1 MRRTASALMAALLV
15 PVAVFAADL
24 RITDSRGREVV
35 VSNAVVN
42 YGSLLTVDEDKDGIR
57 VEQGDGVVRL
67 KWADVDTITVTKA
80 DTATK
85 PARVEL
91 DIALRSGTHVAATL
105 FRQGA
110 MKLTGRSD
118 LGEYTI
124 DLDKIRRIAP
134 MR

>member
-1 MRRTASALMAALLV
+1 MLL
-15 PVAVFAADL
+15 PVVAFAADL

-35 VSNAVVN
+35 VSNAIVN
-42 YGSLLTVDEDKDGIR
+42 YGSLLTMDEDKDGIR

-67 KWADVDTITVTKA
+67 KWQDVDTVAVTKV
-80 DTATK
+80 DTTVK
-85 PARVEL
+85 PARIEL
-91 DIALRSGTHVAATL
+91 DVVLKNGKHVPATL

-118 LGEYTI
+118 LGDYAI

-134 MR
+134 VK

>member
-1 MRRTASALMAALLV
+1 MRCSASVFAAVILL
-15 PVAVFAADL
+15 PVGAFAADL

-35 VSNAVVN
+35 VSNAIVN

-67 KWADVDTITVTKA
+67 KWQDVDAIAVTKV
-80 DTATK
+80 DTTAK

-91 DIALRSGTHVAATL
+91 DVALKNGKHVPATL

-118 LGEYTI
+118 LGDYSV

-134 MR
+134 VK

>member
-1 MRRTASALMAALLV
+1 MAALLL
-15 PVAVFAADL
+15 PAAVSAADL

-57 VEQGDGVVRL
+57 VEQGDGVVRV
-67 KWADVDTITVTKA
+67 KWQDVDAIAVTKV
-80 DTATK
+80 DTGAR

-91 DIALRSGTHVAATL
+91 DVALKNGTHVAATL

-118 LGEYTI
+118 LGDYTI
-124 DLDKIRRIAP
+124 DLDKVRRIAP
-134 MR
+134 VR

>member
-1 MRRTASALMAALLV
+1 MLL
-15 PVAVFAADL
+15 PVVAFAADL

-35 VSNAVVN
+35 VSNAIVN
-42 YGSLLTVDEDKDGIR
+42 YGSLLTMDEDKDGIR

-67 KWADVDTITVTKA
+67 KWQDVDTVAVTKV
-80 DTATK
+80 DTTVK
-85 PARVEL
+85 PAQIEL
-91 DIALRSGTHVAATL
+91 DVVLKNGKHVPATL

-118 LGEYTI
+118 LGDYAI

-134 MR
+134 VK